1 VLKTTWYDYAFLPR
15 NGCFNSKL
23 LLRTSWHLVEEEL
36 MSLYE
41 ESILH
46 SWQKKGVGTKHL
58 EKNNDC
64 IVLHQAW
71 ALSFKGYLYNYFS

>member
-1 VLKTTWYDYAFLPR
+1 MTNDYAFLPR

-23 LLRTSWHLVEEEL
+23 LLTTSWHLVEEEL

-46 SWQKKGVGTKHL
+46 SWQKKGVGTCKAFR
-58 EKNNDC
+58 KNNDC
-64 IVLHQAW
+64 MVLHQAW